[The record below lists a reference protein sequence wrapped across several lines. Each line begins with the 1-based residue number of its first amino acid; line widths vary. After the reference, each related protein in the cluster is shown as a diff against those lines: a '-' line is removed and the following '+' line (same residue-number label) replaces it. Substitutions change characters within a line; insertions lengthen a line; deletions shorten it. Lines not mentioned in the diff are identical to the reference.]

1 MSSKKQTAV
10 EFLIDEIRN
19 RINENSKLDALT
31 IVILKMKAK
40 SIEKQQIGDAYWDGV
55 CNWDDTKDS
64 YYWDQ
69 YYDKIFS

>member
-69 YYDKIFS
+69 YYDKIFL

>member
-64 YYWDQ
+64 CYWDQ

>member
-1 MSSKKQTAV
+1 MSNQTAV

-19 RINENSKLDALT
+19 RINDNRKLDALT
-31 IVILKMKAK
+31 ISILKMKAK

-55 CNWDDTKDS
+55 CNWDDTKNS

-69 YYDKIFS
+69 YYDNTFL